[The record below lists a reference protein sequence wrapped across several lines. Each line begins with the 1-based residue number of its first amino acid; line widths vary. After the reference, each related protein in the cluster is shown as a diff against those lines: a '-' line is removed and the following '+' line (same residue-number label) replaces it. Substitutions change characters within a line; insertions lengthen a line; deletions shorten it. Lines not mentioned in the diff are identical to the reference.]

1 MKKEYIKKLGD
12 ILTLLLPIALL
23 PITYFIGTWKS
34 TLLFAVIYGL
44 GNLITQLLKY
54 IFDAP
59 RPREM
64 SGDHV
69 IYVHGWSLDDGNSL
83 CSGHAMSAAL
93 PAYFALFFIKPWW
106 IFIPFLILSTICA
119 WTRVYVKAHWPL
131 DVIISNIIAF
141 NLNLLAAYIIICI

>member
-12 ILTLLLPIALL
+12 ILTLALPIILL
-23 PITYFIGTWKS
+23 PITYITSSWKG
-34 TLLFAVIYGL
+34 TLLFAIIYGL
-44 GNLITQLLKY
+44 GNLIAQILKY

-59 RPREM
+59 RPRETIE
-64 SGDHV
+64 DHV
-69 IYVHGWSLDDGNSL
+69 IYVHRWSLDDGNSL

-106 IFIPFLILSTICA
+106 VCIPFILLAWLCA

-131 DVIISNIIAF
+131 DVIVSNIIAF
-141 NLNLLAAYIIICI
+141 NLNLLAAYITICI